1 MRFGPTSL
9 QLSSVLAKGLRRPKL
24 RSDLRISEQNI
35 TGETSYVVKV
45 QETGSFNRYGALEYE
60 LLTLC
65 DGTRTAAEVGVEL
78 TRRHPDQSL
87 EESDV
92 LEFLDSVEP
101 EAWERSVGEKNL
113 AVLERIRDER
123 RSRLDRSSLLYITF
137 KAWNPDRALARL
149 EPYCRWIFSRGF
161 AVFSIAVFGIALA
174 LVAGDWNRIERDT
187 LALYSFAEK
196 TAYDL
201 WAFWIILF
209 ALGGIHEFGHGLTC
223 KHYGGEV
230 PQMGFMLIYFTPAFY
245 TDTTD
250 ILLFDRVAPRQWT
263 IFAGIWVE
271 LVIFSLA
278 SLVWGFTL
286 PGSLTNDLAYK
297 TLLLSGIHGTLLN
310 LNPLIKADGY
320 YALAQYLRMD
330 NLREEAFEYLS
341 AWVRKHIL
349 RRDVELPASS
359 RRQRRV
365 FFIYSLFAILYGA
378 AIIFISVLFVHNI
391 FVSRMGDWG
400 YIATALLL
408 YLMLR
413 RSLRKALP
421 HARAL
426 MWKTRD
432 AYRQWRIT
440 PVQGIGAAVIALFL
454 FLPVLSSTVASDFV
468 LEPAVRADVRVP
480 VSGKISSVG
489 VHSGD
494 SVRAG
499 QVLAE
504 LTDPGLE
511 ARAAILASQLGLEES
526 NLRSAQARAAHAE
539 AAQSAEKRS
548 RLLTEVSVVRFQLE
562 GFSLR
567 APVSGV
573 VTTLGIEQRLGESL
587 VQGEEFARIADRTY
601 MRSRILVRD
610 WELEEIAA
618 GAAVRL
624 KVRAFPFRTFSG
636 RVDRILPAAS
646 ADRPVAQPE
655 KIERRGQE
663 LTNFFVVEME
673 FPNPD
678 GVLVEGMTGTAK
690 IYGKRSPLAW
700 RAGRAAWRWV
710 HSQVW

>member
-9 QLSSVLAKGLRRPKL
+9 QLSSVLAKGLRRPKF
-24 RSDLRISEQNI
+24 RSDLRVSEQSI
-35 TGETSYVVKV
+35 AGETSYVIKV
-45 QETGSFNRYGALEYE
+45 PETSSFNRYGALEYE

-65 DGTRTAAEVGVEL
+65 DGTRTAAEVAAEL
-78 TRRHPDQSL
+78 TRRHPDQPL
-87 EESDV
+87 EEGDV

-101 EAWERSVGEKNL
+101 AVWERSVGEKNL

-149 EPYCRWIFSRGF
+149 EPYSRWIFSRSF

-174 LVAGDWNRIERDT
+174 LIAGEWNRIEQDT
-187 LALYSFAEK
+187 LALYSFAGK

-201 WAFWIILF
+201 WAFWILLF

-278 SLVWGFTL
+278 TLVWAFTF

-330 NLREEAFEYLS
+330 NLREEAFEYLR
-341 AWVRKHIL
+341 AWAQKYIL
-349 RRDVELPASS
+349 RRDVDLPPAS

-365 FFIYSLFAILYGA
+365 FLTYSFFAILYGV
-378 AIIFISVLFVHNI
+378 AIIAIALLFVHNI
-391 FVSRMGDWG
+391 FVGWMGDWG
-400 YIATALLL
+400 YLATALLL

-421 HARAL
+421 HARA
-426 MWKTRD
+426 MVWKTRD
-432 AYRQWRIT
+432 AYREWKISRAQW
-440 PVQGIGAAVIALFL
+440 IGAAAILLLL
-454 FLPVLSSTVASDFV
+454 FLPMLSSTVASDFV
-468 LEPAVRADVRVP
+468 LEPAVRADVRIP
-480 VSGKISSVG
+480 VSGEISAIG
-489 VHSGD
+489 IRSGD

-504 LTDPGLE
+504 LSDPGLE
-511 ARAAILASQLGLEES
+511 ARAAILTSQLGLEES
-526 NLRSAQARAAHAE
+526 ALREAQARAAGAE
-539 AAQSAEKRS
+539 AAQATEKRS
-548 RLLTEVSVVRFQLE
+548 RLLTEVSMVRSKLD
-562 GFSLR
+562 GLSLR

-573 VTTLGIEQRLGESL
+573 VTTLGVEQRLGESL
-587 VQGEEFARIADRTY
+587 AEGEEFARIADRTY

-610 WELEEIAA
+610 WELEEIAV

-624 KVRAFPFRTFSG
+624 KVRSFPFRTFSG
-636 RVDRILPAAS
+636 RVNRILPAAS

-655 KIERRGQE
+655 KLERRGQE
-663 LTNFFVVEME
+663 VTNFFAVEME

-678 GVLVEGMTGTAK
+678 GILVEGMTGTAK
-690 IYGKRSPLAW
+690 IYGERYPLAW
-700 RAGRAAWRWV
+700 RAGRAAWRWI